1 MRLTRRPDP
10 HVRRWQLAWLTF
22 AGLLA
27 GIFALAYVGRI
38 PRIIALLPHYD
49 IWGHLVL
56 YGLLAYLTHRGLQ
69 RASLQRSALTLPL
82 ALPSVF
88 TLAAVEELLQG
99 LAPLRSASWRD
110 LAADLAGM
118 LIALGVDV
126 LWLRLHQ
133 ERAAAM
139 LGAIDPLERADP

>member
-69 RASLQRSALTLPL
+69 RGLQRGKTRSPWRCPRCSRWR
-82 ALPSVF
+82 PSRSCCGFARCV
-88 TLAAVEELLQG
+88 G
-99 LAPLRSASWRD
+99 LARPGRRP
-110 LAADLAGM
+110 GRM

-126 LWLRLHQ
+126 LWLRWI
-133 ERAAAM
+133 RAGGDYAQRHRSARE
-139 LGAIDPLERADP
+139 G